1 MLILEAPNLALC
13 TSVIKRRKYTHK
25 KLSVNAVCFKNHQ
38 SVFSHLE
45 HFEIVFHKIMCF
57 KNRERVGGNCPEM
70 GGGGVLLN
78 STIAIW
84 QPNCTRTLVSEIEH
98 SFLHIYLF

>member
-13 TSVIKRRKYTHK
+13 TSVIKRRKYTQK

-57 KNRERVGGNCPEM
+57 KNRERVGGNCPEN
-70 GGGGVLLN
+70 GGC
-78 STIAIW
+78 SFKFY
-84 QPNCTRTLVSEIEH
+84 NCNLATQLHTYT
-98 SFLHIYLF
+98 SF